1 MLQCRVPRASMRS
14 MTASATWT
22 LSADRCFDPEPSQRQ
37 LARELYESVRSLPL
51 ICPHGHVPV
60 SVLADPASR
69 FPSPADLFIV
79 PDHYVFRM
87 LYSQGVRM
95 EDLGIRTRDGTAFE
109 TDGRAV
115 WRRFVEHF
123 SLFAGTPTGL
133 WLKTELI
140 ELFGISEKPSAA
152 NADRLYDAIERRL
165 GEPDF
170 TPRQLFQRFNVEVFS
185 TTDAATDDL
194 SQHTSLHRDGFSS
207 VRPTLRPDGVV
218 NLDAPDWRSNIDRL
232 SHVSG
237 ISVVD
242 YASFVR
248 ALQQRREA
256 FKVAGAFATD
266 HSTASARTDHL
277 SQMEAAAIF
286 ARALRG
292 ALEPGDADRF
302 NAHMLF
308 EQAAMA
314 TQDGLVMQLHMGP
327 FRNHNAPVYARFGT
341 DAGADIPL
349 ATDFTRGLQPILGA
363 FGNDERFRVIVFT
376 LDETTY
382 SRELAPLA
390 GHYPAM
396 FLGPPWW
403 FFDSVGG
410 MQRYLDA
417 VVETAG
423 IRNLAGFNDDTRA
436 FASIGARHDVW
447 RRVTSNWLAG
457 KIVRGIIDDDDGPLL
472 ARELAYDCPK
482 RAYRLAGGM

>member
-1 MLQCRVPRASMRS
+1 
-14 MTASATWT
+14 MTATASWT
-22 LSADRCFDPEPSQRQ
+22 LSADRCFDPDPSTRDLARQ
-37 LARELYESVRSLPL
+37 LYEEVRALPL

-60 SVLADPASR
+60 SVLADPGAR

-87 LYSQGVRM
+87 LYSQGIGL
-95 EDLGIRTRDGTAFE
+95 EDLGIQTRDGTAFE

-115 WRRFVEHF
+115 WRRFAEHF

-140 ELFGISEKPSAA
+140 ELFGIAEKPSAD

-165 GEPDF
+165 AEADF
-170 TPRQLFQRFNVEVFS
+170 TPRRLFERFGIEVFS
-185 TTDAATDDL
+185 TTDAATDSLEQHL
-194 SQHTSLHRDGFSS
+194 SLQRDGYTS

-218 NLDAPDWRSNIDRL
+218 NIDSPDWRRNIDRL
-232 SHVSG
+232 SAVSG

-242 YASFVR
+242 YASFIR

-256 FKVAGAFATD
+256 FKAAGAFATD
-266 HSTASARTDHL
+266 HSTASARTDRL
-277 SQMEAAAIF
+277 SSADANAVFE
-286 ARALRG
+286 RALS
-292 ALEPGDADRF
+292 AKLEPGDAERF

-314 TQDGLVMQLHMGP
+314 AEDGLVMQLHMGP
-327 FRNHNAPVYARFGT
+327 FRNHNAPVYARFGP

-349 ATDFTRGLQPILGA
+349 ATDFTRGLQPLLGS
-363 FGNDERFRVIVFT
+363 FGNDARFRVIVFT

-403 FFDSVGG
+403 FFDSVSGI
-410 MQRYLDA
+410 QRYLDA

-436 FASIGARHDVW
+436 FASIGVRHDVW
-447 RRVTSNWLAG
+447 RRVTCNWLAG
-457 KIVRGIIDDDDGPLL
+457 KIVRGIIDEDDGPTL
-472 ARELAYDCPK
+472 ARELAYSCPK
-482 RAYRLAGGM
+482 RAYRLA